1 MSLNHKIPTLS
12 LFIDISKT
20 FESINHSF
28 LLDKLYC
35 MGFRGLVHSWLS
47 DYISLRFQNV
57 EVNGKQ
63 SNYSKISCG
72 VPLGSILGLLLFL
85 LYINDLSIVSNK
97 LSFSLLADDTTILS
111 LTYLL
116 KIVLILLKL
125 NLLMFLAGLLLI
137 KLMINFNKTY
147 YILFGNSYIAK
158 DAPLL
163 ICNHMLLKELK
174 IQNFWLYL

>member
-72 VPLGSILGLLLFL
+72 VPMGSILGLLLFL

-97 LSFSLLADDTTILS
+97 LSFSLLADDTTITLSDLS
-111 LTYLL
+111 LKNCFNTAQTELTH
-116 KIVLILLKL
+116 V
-125 NLLMFLAGLLLI
+125 FGWFVA
-137 KLMINFNKTY
+137 NKTY
-147 YILFGNSYIAK
+147 
-158 DAPLL
+158 D
-163 ICNHMLLKELK
+163 
-174 IQNFWLYL
+174 